1 MVQPM
6 MKVLKMKQWM
16 LLMAGMAVVEVKK
29 KVIFTALSG
38 FGELLE

>member
-16 LLMAGMAVVEVKK
+16 LLMVGMAIVEVKK
-29 KVIFTALSG
+29 KVIFSDLSG
-38 FGELLE
+38 FGALLE